1 MVIGKEKMKF
11 NAVTKKWHCGYEISG
26 CGDQVTIEGLWEW
39 DNGID
44 EYYIKTASGQ
54 RIYIRTVEE
63 D

>member
-1 MVIGKEKMKF
+1 MKF

-26 CGDQVTIEGLWEW
+26 CGDKVTIEGLWEW
-39 DNGID
+39 DNGTD